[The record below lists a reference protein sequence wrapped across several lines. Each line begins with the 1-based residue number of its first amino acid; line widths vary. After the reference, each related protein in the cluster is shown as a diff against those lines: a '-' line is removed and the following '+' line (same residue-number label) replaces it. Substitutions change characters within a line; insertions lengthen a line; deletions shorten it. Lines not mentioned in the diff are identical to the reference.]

1 MTTGTAKKA
10 MVYRFE
16 REPLSGFIDSA
27 NPILGEEIQLLNR
40 EGAIQML
47 PLRQIKTLCFV
58 RDWLDGLPWTRSQYS
73 VRPRQQGLWVRLQF
87 KDGELLEATMQNS
100 LTLLDP
106 AAILIS
112 PPDAAPGV
120 QRVLVPRSALEGFEV
135 LGVIGSP
142 LKKTPRAPTAQLK
155 MFE

>member
-1 MTTGTAKKA
+1 MTTGAAKKA

-16 REPLSGFIDSA
+16 REAVSGFVDSS
-27 NPILGEEIQLLNR
+27 NPFQGDEIQLLNR
-40 EGAIQML
+40 EGAVQTL
-47 PLRQIKTLCFV
+47 QTRQVKALCFV
-58 RDWLDGLPWTRSQYS
+58 RDWLGGLPWTRLQYT

-87 KDGELLEATMQNS
+87 RDGELLEATMQNS
-100 LTLLDP
+100 LGVLDP
-106 AAILIS
+106 IAILIS

-120 QRVLVPRSALEGFEV
+120 QRVLVPRTALESFEI

-142 LKKTPRAPTAQLK
+142 LKRKPSAPTSQLK

>member
-10 MVYRFE
+10 MVYRFD
-16 REPLSGFIDSA
+16 RAPLPGFVDSG
-27 NPILGEEIQLLNR
+27 NPFQGHEIQLLNP
-40 EGAIQML
+40 EGAVRMIQL
-47 PLRQIKTLCFV
+47 QHVKALCFV
-58 RDWLDGLPWTRSQYS
+58 RDWLDGPAWTRLQYS

-87 KDGELLEATMQNS
+87 RDGDSLEATMQNN
-100 LTLLDP
+100 LAVLDP
-106 AAILIS
+106 LAILIS

-120 QRVLVPRSALEGFEV
+120 QRVLVPKAALDAFEV

-142 LKKTPRAPTAQLK
+142 LKKKLPSAAAQLK